1 MGFLSGNGSVSDEG
15 GFASARRLAANL
27 WSGVR
32 WVSQHLIGQW
42 DWDPPVWLTWLAN
55 RVRAGARAV
64 RSDWRIAAAL
74 TSVVVLCIGGY
85 EWYKHRPRPRY
96 IGVTVTQ
103 PALTEWDDNGRKA
116 PKPLLVDFAESAA
129 PLKSVEKPVPAG
141 VALSPN
147 LAGTWFW
154 VSDKQLR
161 FTPKD
166 DWPIGTNITIR
177 LAKRGLLTRDAL
189 LEDYSLPFSTA
200 PFAAKIESAEF
211 YQDPRDPSLKKV
223 VTTLGFSH
231 PVDTERLEKSVALAL
246 EKDAEYLGLKPDSRN
261 FTVVYD
267 KFKLTAA
274 VYTVPLAL
282 PRDDVKMTVTVGK
295 GLRAMR
301 GGNETSEKMVTSVV
315 IPGRGSLRFD
325 NIQMTLADNE
335 RYEPKQVLLV
345 KSSSPVTEKAVTGKV
360 EAWVLPVHS
369 PRQQKDDQNP
379 WDWSQSEVG
388 GDILKQS
395 RYMKLDYQP
404 SESPGNTNHG
414 FRFDAPVGRYV
425 FVLVREGIE
434 GTGGYVSTKPF
445 TSVFQVEPYP
455 KALKFLGEGALLSLS
470 GDKKVGYMV
479 RDIDNVDVEVGRVLP
494 NQIQHLAPLMWDYS
508 HPGIY
513 GDISNKLVERWN
525 VARDYTGKPAG
536 KPTWDSVD
544 LSTYLKSKN
553 GMNRGLF
560 LLQIRES
567 RPRQQVAASDDDVDA
582 DGEGDGGEGEGG
594 GFRSSTLDN
603 RLILVTD
610 LGMIVKHNKDDSR
623 EVFVQSIRT
632 GAPVDGARV
641 SLLGANGEPVVAA
654 STDATGH
661 ATLPKFVREW
671 KREKLPET
679 ILVEKADDFSF
690 LPLRSNG
697 RDLDMSRFDVGGA
710 VSAKSAQELSAYL
723 FTDRGIY
730 RPGETAHLEAI
741 VRTGDWKASLTGLPM
756 KFEISDSR
764 GNVVSRNELK
774 LSPAAFESIDFT
786 STPEAPTGTYQA
798 TLYLVKGPNRPDEI
812 LGSTSFRVQ
821 EFEPDRMKVRLDLS
835 DKAVGA
841 WLRPSEVKGRVTA
854 ALLSG
859 EPAVNRRV
867 EGEVSLAAA
876 LPAFPRWP
884 DHRFQVAEFQS
895 EPYKETLAGAVTDDK
910 GLATLTLDLDRFT
923 GKAYRLSMLA
933 RVYEAGGGRNVAAQN
948 SVIVSDSPYLVGIK
962 PDGDLYFVRRNTA
975 RAAHWLAVN
984 QQLEPVAAD
993 NLTLEWV
1000 QRKYVSVLTEQSN
1013 KTYKYVSR
1021 LKEIVRDTRKISVP
1035 RGGMNIALRTTEPGD
1050 FVYVLRD
1057 GSGAEINKLTYSV
1070 AGDANLS
1077 RSLDR
1082 NAELEIQ
1089 LNKKDFA
1096 AGETI
1101 DVAIRAPY
1109 IGAGL
1114 ITIERDKV
1122 YAHRWFKTGTTSSV
1136 QHIQVPGDFEGSGY
1150 VSVQFTRDPSSDEI
1164 FLSPLSYGVAPFA
1177 GNLAAR
1183 TEPLTLNAP
1192 RQMKPGDTLTMHVA
1206 PGDAARVAVIAVDEG
1221 ILQVARYRNPD
1232 PVGYFFQKRM
1242 LEVGTSQI
1250 LDLILPEFRKFLALA
1265 AAGGDAD
1272 GGYARH
1278 LNPFQRKRKPPVAW
1292 WSGIVDVGPGGRDF
1306 RYVVPDYFNGKV
1318 RVIAIAVSPS
1328 RIGVQEAGTE
1338 VKGDFLLTPNVPAV
1352 VGPGD
1357 EFIITSGVYDNT
1369 ANGKGPIHIEVQHG
1383 PELANV
1389 SASAVDIDPSGKKEV
1404 TAEFRFR
1411 ANAVPGSASIRIVAR
1426 RGAAS
1431 TRTEESVG
1439 IRPPVPF
1446 RTALTLGRTDAA
1458 RTPLALTRNMYP
1470 NLRKVEA
1477 AVSTVPLVWGQGLIL
1492 WLGDY
1497 PYLCTEQLASKGVG
1511 VMLSVTRPEFGIQK
1525 PAQPLSSVISAIGAR
1540 QNEQGG
1546 LGLWTSVPETA
1557 EFPTIYAAQFLIE
1570 AKDHGQ
1576 RVPPEVLARLND
1588 WMQRF
1593 ASSPA
1598 STLDGGRDRAYA
1610 VYLLARQG
1618 LKPAPAIS
1626 NVEQE
1631 LSNRYPKE
1639 WPTDLAAAYL
1649 AATYRL
1655 LQRNEDAERIIA
1667 KVPWSEQKNA
1677 WTGFDYYSPL
1687 VHNATLLYLEAKH
1700 FPNRLPNVPRA
1711 VLDDMAKGS
1720 MGRGLSSLDAASVL
1734 VALDAYAT
1742 SAAAGTKLGVA
1753 EVGSDGQLHPLT
1765 LPAGSMPR
1773 VAISQN
1779 AARLSLSK
1787 DGPLPEYY
1795 SLNESGFDRSPP
1807 TNSIQ
1812 QGLEILHD
1820 FVDGSGNPIQRIR
1833 TGDEFFVRTRFRT
1846 LNRDYVS
1853 VAVVDMLPGGVEPV
1867 IELRPPSDSSTPDAD
1882 PASRGAGS
1890 GVAGLPI
1897 GVADKTTWRPQFAD
1911 VRDDRVVLYGIATKQ
1926 TATFTYRVRAT
1937 NPGTFQ
1943 TPPAFAEG
1951 MYDRSIAGQSAASK
1965 LEVTK
1970 P

>member
-1 MGFLSGNGSVSDEG
+1 MGFVSRYRSVSAG
-15 GFASARRLAANL
+15 VLRGAAKV

-32 WVSQHLIGQW
+32 WVSKHLIGQW
-42 DWDPPVWLTWLAN
+42 DWDPPAWIAWLAN
-55 RVRAGARAV
+55 RIRADIRIVSA
-64 RSDWRIAAAL
+64 DWRIGTAL
-74 TSVVVLCIGGY
+74 ALVVVLSTGGY
-85 EWYKHRPRPRY
+85 EWYRHRPRPHY
-96 IGVTVTQ
+96 IDITITAPG
-103 PALTEWDDNGRKA
+103 PTEWDDNGRKP

-129 PLKSVEKPVPAG
+129 PLKSIEKPVPAG
-141 VALSPN
+141 VTLSPAI
-147 LAGTWFW
+147 AGTWFW

-161 FTPKD
+161 FIPKD
-166 DWPIGTNITIR
+166 DWPVGARGTIR
-177 LAKRGLLTRDAL
+177 LAKKGLLTRGAL
-189 LEDYSLPFSTA
+189 LEDYGLPFSTA
-200 PFAAKIESAEF
+200 PFTAKIASADF

-223 VTTLGFSH
+223 VTTLEFSH
-231 PVDTERLEKSVALAL
+231 PVDTERLEKSVSLAL

-261 FTVVYD
+261 YTVVYD

-274 VYTVPLAL
+274 IYTVPLAL
-282 PRDDVKMTVTVGK
+282 PRDDTKMTVTVAK

-301 GGNETSEKMVTSVV
+301 GGNETPDKLSTFVV
-315 IPGRGSLRFD
+315 IPGRGSLRFSD
-325 NIQMTLADNE
+325 IQMTLVDNE

-345 KSSSPVTEKAVTGKV
+345 KSSSPVTEKAITGKV

-369 PRQQKDDQNP
+369 PRQQKDDQTP
-379 WDWSQSEVG
+379 WEWNQEEVG
-388 GDILKQS
+388 GDTLKQS
-395 RYMKLDYQP
+395 RYVKLGYQP
-404 SESPGNTNHG
+404 SDAPGNTSHG
-414 FRFDAPVGRYV
+414 FSFDAPVGRYV
-425 FVLVREGIE
+425 FVLVREGID
-434 GTGGYVSTKPF
+434 GTGGYTSTKPF
-445 TSVFQVEPYP
+445 TAVFPVAPYP
-455 KALKFLGEGALLSLS
+455 KALKFLGEGSLLSLS
-470 GDKKVGYMV
+470 GERKVGFMV
-479 RDIDNVDVEVGRVLP
+479 RDIDKVDVEVGRVLP
-494 NQIQHLAPLMWDYS
+494 NQIQHLAPVMWDYS
-508 HPGIY
+508 RPNIY
-513 GDISNKLVERWN
+513 GDLGNKLVERWN
-525 VARDYTGKPAG
+525 VARDYTGKPPG

-544 LSTYLKSKN
+544 LSSYLKTKN
-553 GMNRGLF
+553 GTNRGLF
-560 LLQIRES
+560 LLQVRENVS
-567 RPRQQVAASDDDVDA
+567 RPQFVSQADDNDGDA
-582 DGEGDGGEGEGG
+582 ESDGEGDAP
-594 GFRSSTLDN
+594 GFNQRFGQSMQDS

-610 LGMIVKHNKDDSR
+610 LGLIAKRNKDDTR
-623 EVFVQSIRT
+623 EVFVQSIHT
-632 GAPVDGARV
+632 GAPVEGARV
-641 SLLGANGEPVVAA
+641 SLLGTNGEPVAAA

-661 ATLPKFVREW
+661 ATLPKFAREW
-671 KREKLPET
+671 KREKFPET
-679 ILVEKADDFSF
+679 ILVEKGDDFSF

-697 RDLDMSRFDVGGA
+697 RELDFSRFDVGGA

-723 FTDRGIY
+723 FSDRGIY
-730 RPGETAHLEAI
+730 RPGETAHLEAV
-741 VRTGDWKASLTGLPM
+741 VRTGDWKASLTGLPV
-756 KFEISDSR
+756 KLEISDAR
-764 GNVVSRNELK
+764 GSIVSRNELK

-798 TLYLVKGPNRPDEI
+798 MLYLVKGPNNRDEL

-867 EGEVSLAAA
+867 AGEVSLVAA
-876 LPAFPRWP
+876 LPAFSRYP
-884 DHRFQVAEFQS
+884 DYRFQIAEFQN
-895 EPYKETLAGAVTDDK
+895 EPYRETLPDTVTDDK
-910 GLATLTLDLDRFT
+910 GNAALNIDLERFT

-948 SVIVSDSPYLVGIK
+948 SVIVSDSPWLVGIK
-962 PDGDLYFVRRNTA
+962 PDGDLSFVRRDTA

-984 QQLEPVAAD
+984 QQLDSVAAD

-1000 QRKYVSVLTEQSN
+1000 QRKYVSVLTEQAN

-1021 LKEIVRDTRKISVP
+1021 LRETVRDTRKIDIP
-1035 RGGMNIALRTTEPGD
+1035 RGGLNIPLRTAEPGD
-1050 FVYVLRD
+1050 FVFVLRD
-1057 GSGAEINKLTYSV
+1057 SSGAEVNKLSYSV

-1082 NAELEIQ
+1082 NAELEVQ
-1089 LNKKDFA
+1089 LNKKQYA

-1122 YAHRWFKTGTTSSV
+1122 YAHRWFKTSTTSSV
-1136 QHIQVPGDFEGSGY
+1136 QHIQVPADFEGSGY
-1150 VSVQFTRDPSSDEI
+1150 VSVQFVRDPSSDEI

-1177 GNLAAR
+1177 GNLEAR
-1183 TEPLTLNAP
+1183 TEPLRLNAP
-1192 RQMKPGDTLTMHVA
+1192 RQVKPGDTLNMRVT
-1206 PGDAARVAVIAVDEG
+1206 PTSAARVAVIVVDEG
-1221 ILQVARYRNPD
+1221 ILQVARYRDPD
-1232 PVGYFFQKRM
+1232 PVGYFFQKRL
-1242 LEVGTSQI
+1242 LEVSTSQI

-1265 AAGGDAD
+1265 APGGDAD

-1306 RYVVPDYFNGKV
+1306 RYVVPDYFNGKL
-1318 RVIAIAVSPS
+1318 RIIAIAVTPS

-1357 EFIITSGVYDNT
+1357 EFIITSGVYDNMP
-1369 ANGKGPIHIEVQHG
+1369 NGKGPIHVEVQHG
-1383 PELANV
+1383 PELANL
-1389 SASAVDIDPSGKKEV
+1389 SPSAVDIDPAGKKEV

-1411 ANAVPGSASIRIVAR
+1411 ANAVPGSAAIRIVAR

-1431 TRTEESVG
+1431 ARTDESTG

-1446 RTALTLGRTDAA
+1446 RTQLTLGRTDAA
-1458 RTPLALTRNMYP
+1458 TTRVALTRDLYP
-1470 NLRKVEA
+1470 NLRNVEA

-1511 VMLSVTRPEFGIQK
+1511 EMLAVARPEFRIQK
-1525 PAQPLSSVISAIGAR
+1525 PAHPLSSVVSAIGAR
-1540 QNEQGG
+1540 QNDQGG

-1570 AKDHGQ
+1570 AKDHGE
-1576 RVPPEVLARLND
+1576 RIPPELLDRLNE

-1598 STLDGGRDRAYA
+1598 PTLDGGRDRAWA

-1618 LKPAPAIS
+1618 MKPAPAIS

-1631 LSNRYPKE
+1631 LSNRYSKD

-1655 LQRNEDAERIIA
+1655 LQRNDDAERIIS
-1667 KVPWSEQKNA
+1667 KVPWSEQKNT
-1677 WTGFDYYSPL
+1677 WTGFDYYSPT
-1687 VHNATLLYLEAKH
+1687 VHNAALLYLEAKH
-1700 FPNRLPNVPRA
+1700 FPNRLSKVPGA
-1711 VLDDMAKGS
+1711 VLDDMAKAS
-1720 MGRGLSSLDAASVL
+1720 MARGLSSLDAASIL
-1734 VALDAYAT
+1734 LALDAYAK
-1742 SAAAGTKLGVA
+1742 SAAAGTKLGIA
-1753 EVGSDGQLHPLT
+1753 EVGRDGQVRQIP

-1773 VAISQN
+1773 VAISEN

-1787 DGPLPEYY
+1787 EGPLPEYY
-1795 SLNESGFDRSPP
+1795 SLNESGFDRNPP

-1812 QGLEILHD
+1812 DGLEILHD
-1820 FVDGSGNPIQRIR
+1820 FVDASGNPIQSIR
-1833 TGDEFFVRTRFRT
+1833 SGDEFFVRTRFRT
-1846 LNRDYVS
+1846 LNRDNVS

-1867 IELRPPSDSSTPDAD
+1867 IELRPPSDSTTPNAD
-1882 PASRGAGS
+1882 PASRGAGR
-1890 GVAGLPI
+1890 GVAALPI
-1897 GVADKTTWRPQFAD
+1897 GVPDKTTWQPQFAD

-1926 TATFTYRVRAT
+1926 TATFTWRARAT

-1951 MYDRSIAGQSAASK
+1951 MYDRTIAGQSAAGK

>member
-1 MGFLSGNGSVSDEG
+1 
-15 GFASARRLAANL
+15 
-27 WSGVR
+27 VR
-32 WVSQHLIGQW
+32 WLSKHLIGQW
-42 DWDPPVWLTWLAN
+42 DWEPPAWNVWLTKRIRTGIEAL
-55 RVRAGARAV
+55 RA
-64 RSDWRIAAAL
+64 DWRIGGAFAL
-74 TSVVVLCIGGY
+74 ALVLSVGGY
-85 EWYKHRPRPRY
+85 EWYRHRPRPHY
-96 IGVTVTQ
+96 IDVKITAPGR
-103 PALTEWDDNGRKA
+103 TEWDDNGRKP

-129 PLKSVEKPVPAG
+129 PLKNIEKPVPAG
-141 VALSPN
+141 ITLSP
-147 LAGTWFW
+147 AFGGTWVW

-166 DWPIGTNITIR
+166 DWPVGTRFTIR
-177 LAKRGLLTRDAL
+177 LAKKGLLTRDAL
-189 LEDYSLPFSTA
+189 LEDYNLPFSTA
-200 PFAAKIESAEF
+200 PFTAKVTSAEF
-211 YQDPRDPSLKKV
+211 YQDPRDPSLKRA
-223 VTTLGFSH
+223 VTTLEFSH
-231 PVDTERLEKSVALAL
+231 PVDTERLEKSVSIAL
-246 EKDAEYLGLKPDSRN
+246 EKDAEYLGLKTDSRN
-261 FTVVYD
+261 YTVVYD

-274 VYTVPLAL
+274 IYSVPLAL
-282 PRDDVKMTVTVGK
+282 PRDDTKMTVTVGK

-301 GGNETSEKMVTSVV
+301 GGNETPEKLLASVV
-315 IPGRGSLRFD
+315 IPGRGSLRFSE
-325 NIQMTLADNE
+325 IQMTLVDNE

-345 KSSSPVTEKAVTGKV
+345 RSSSPVTEKAIAGKV
-360 EAWVLPVHS
+360 EAWVLPVRS
-369 PRQQKDDQNP
+369 PQQPKEDPNP
-379 WDWSQSEVG
+379 WEWNQSEVG

-395 RYMKLDYQP
+395 RYIKLDYQP
-404 SESPGNTNHG
+404 SESPGNSNHG
-414 FRFDAPVGRYV
+414 FHFDAPVGRYV
-425 FVLVREGIE
+425 FVLVREGVE
-434 GTGGYVSTKPF
+434 GTGGYISTKPF
-445 TSVFQVEPYP
+445 TAVFQVAPYP
-455 KALKFLGEGALLSLS
+455 KALKFLGEGSLLSLS
-470 GDKKVGYMV
+470 GDKKVGFMV
-479 RDIDNVDVEVGRVLP
+479 RDIDKVDVEVGRVLP

-513 GDISNKLVERWN
+513 ADLSNKLVERWN

-536 KPTWDSVD
+536 KPTRDSID

-560 LLQIRES
+560 LLQIREDTS
-567 RPRQQVAASDDDVDA
+567 RPQYAAAEADA
-582 DGEGDGGEGEGG
+582 DGEGEGEGDG
-594 GFRSSTLDN
+594 GDGEGGSFGSSTLDN

-641 SLLGANGEPVVAA
+641 SLLGANGEPVAAA
-654 STDATGH
+654 STDSTGH
-661 ATLPKFVREW
+661 ATLPKFAREW
-671 KREKLPET
+671 KREKLPEI

-697 RDLDMSRFDVGGA
+697 RDLDVSRFDVGGA

-741 VRTGDWKASLTGLPM
+741 VRTGDWKASLTGLPV

-764 GNVVSRNELK
+764 GTIVSRNELK

-786 STPEAPTGTYQA
+786 STSEAPTGTWQA
-798 TLYLVKGPNRPDEI
+798 MMYLVKGPNNRDEL

-835 DKAVGA
+835 DNPVGASSQA

-854 ALLSG
+854 SLLSG

-867 EGEVSLAAA
+867 EGEVSLVAA
-876 LPAFPRWP
+876 LPAFSRWS
-884 DHRFQVAEFQS
+884 DHRFQVAEFQN

-910 GLATLTLDLDRFT
+910 GAATLTLDLDRFT

-948 SVIVSDSPYLVGIK
+948 SVIVSDSPYLIGVK
-962 PDGDLYFVRRNTA
+962 PDGDLYFVRRDTT

-984 QQLEPVAAD
+984 QQLDPVEAGD
-993 NLTLEWV
+993 LTLEWV
-1000 QRKYVSVLTEQSN
+1000 QRKYVSVLTEQAN

-1021 LKEIVRDTRKISVP
+1021 LKEVVRDTRKINIP
-1035 RGGMNIALRTTEPGD
+1035 RGGVNIPLRTNEPGD

-1057 GSGAEINKLTYSV
+1057 SSGAEINKLTYSV

-1082 NAELEIQ
+1082 NAELEIR
-1089 LNKKDFA
+1089 LNKKDYA

-1122 YAHRWFKTGTTSSV
+1122 YAHRWFRTSTTSSV
-1136 QHIQVPGDFEGSGY
+1136 QHIQVPADFEGSGY
-1150 VSVQFTRDPSSDEI
+1150 VSVQFTRDPSSNEI

-1177 GNLAAR
+1177 GNLAVR

-1192 RQMKPGDTLTMHVA
+1192 RQIKPGETLNMHVA
-1206 PGDAARVAVIAVDEG
+1206 PGAAARVAVVAVDEG

-1265 AAGGDAD
+1265 APGGDAD

-1292 WSGIVDVGPGGRDF
+1292 WSGIVDVGPGGHDF
-1306 RYVVPDYFNGKV
+1306 QYVVPDYFNGKV
-1318 RVIAIAVSPS
+1318 RVIAIAVTPS
-1328 RIGVQEAGTE
+1328 RIGVQESGTE

-1357 EFIITSGVYDNT
+1357 ELIITSGVYDNT
-1369 ANGKGPIHIEVQHG
+1369 TNGKGPIHIEVQHG
-1383 PELANV
+1383 AELANV
-1389 SASAVDIDPSGKKEV
+1389 SAGSVDIDPAGKKEV
-1404 TAEFRFR
+1404 TAEFRLR
-1411 ANAVPGSASIRIVAR
+1411 ANDVPGPASLRIVAR
-1426 RGAAS
+1426 RGAA
-1431 TRTEESVG
+1431 TARTEESVG

-1446 RTALTLGRTDAA
+1446 RTQLTLGRSDAA
-1458 RTPLALTRNMYP
+1458 RTPLAVTRNLYQ

-1497 PYLCTEQLASKGVG
+1497 PYLCTEQLTSKGVG

-1525 PAQPLSSVISAIGAR
+1525 PTQPLSSVISAIGAR
-1540 QNEQGG
+1540 QNDQGG

-1570 AKDHGQ
+1570 AREHGQ
-1576 RVPPEVLARLND
+1576 RVPPELLDRLND

-1598 STLDGGRDRAYA
+1598 PTLDGGRNRAYA

-1631 LSNRYPKE
+1631 LSKRYTKD

-1649 AATYRL
+1649 ASTYRL
-1655 LQRNEDAERIIA
+1655 LQRNDDAERIIS
-1667 KVPWSEQKNA
+1667 KVSWSQQKNA
-1677 WTGFDYYSPL
+1677 WTGFDYYSPT
-1687 VHNATLLYLEAKH
+1687 VHNAALLYLEAMH

-1711 VLDDMAKGS
+1711 VLDDMAKAS
-1720 MGRGLSSLDAASVL
+1720 MGRGLSSLDAASIL
-1734 VALDAYAT
+1734 LALDAYAK
-1742 SAAAGTKLGVA
+1742 SAATGTKFGIA
-1753 EVGSDGQLHPLT
+1753 EVGRDGQVRQLP
-1765 LPAGSMPR
+1765 LPAGAMPR
-1773 VAISQN
+1773 VAISEN
-1779 AARLSLSK
+1779 TARLLLSK
-1787 DGPLPEYY
+1787 EGPQPQYY
-1795 SLNESGFDRSPP
+1795 SLNESGFDRNPP

-1820 FVDGSGNPIQRIR
+1820 FVDASGNPIQRIR
-1833 TGDEFFVRTRFRT
+1833 SGDEFFVRTRFRT
-1846 LNRDYVS
+1846 LKSDYVS

-1867 IELRPPSDSSTPDAD
+1867 IELRPPADSSAPGVDA
-1882 PASRGAGS
+1882 ATRGPGTS
-1890 GVAGLPI
+1890 VAGLPI
-1897 GVADKTTWRPQFAD
+1897 GVPEKTTWQPQFAD
-1911 VRDDRVVLYGIATKQ
+1911 VRDDRVVLYGTATKQ

-1951 MYDRSIAGQSAASK
+1951 MYDRTIAGQSAASK